1 MRPRWPVLYSIGFR
15 EDRSMAKRIATTFAV
30 VSLALG
36 AIASADVLLL
46 DGIELDQSSR
56 DQRPKAG
63 MSMSRVEAAYGTPS
77 QRHPA
82 VGEPPI
88 TRWDYPGFSVYFEH
102 DLVVHAVARH
112 TS

>member
-1 MRPRWPVLYSIGFR
+1 
-15 EDRSMAKRIATTFAV
+15 MAKKLATTFAV

-46 DGIELDQSSR
+46 DGIELDAGSV

-63 MSMSRVEAAYGTPS
+63 MSMSRVESTFGAPS
-77 QRHPA
+77 QRHSA
-82 VGEPPI
+82 IGEPPI

-102 DLVVHAVARH
+102 DIVIHSVARH
-112 TS
+112 ST